1 VGNRD
6 RRGLLVSN
14 AQVVERQKSGA
25 DSRRFVSFGLV
36 WFRLVRTRVES
47 IGTDLM
53 IQKDFSDYL
62 LSKQSLLRIMIA
74 FSSSLPSNASFNRT
88 NF

>member
-1 VGNRD
+1 
-6 RRGLLVSN
+6 LL
-14 AQVVERQKSGA
+14 
-25 DSRRFVSFGLV
+25 
-36 WFRLVRTRVES
+36 RTQVES
-47 IGTDLM
+47 IGTDLI

-88 NF
+88 NFLVYLVIDHFKVGVGIVIVV